1 MGLMDI
7 VKKLLTGATDEENAR
22 NKARMRELFNE
33 CVPEGDQYT
42 LIYCH
47 MEDFTDAVVVKVT
60 THSNFIVG
68 YKPGEVV
75 VVPVDA
81 ELKGHE
87 EPVVF
92 NKENGGQI
100 KSTLVG
106 YCIASKPDVTFQ
118 FEPITYEPGI
128 KRGSK
133 YAVSVRSPMRR
144 YLLSGNSSSRGCN
157 FGIERIRLMG

>member
-68 YKPGEVV
+68 YKQGEVV

-106 YCIASKPDVTFQ
+106 YCTASKPDVTFQ
-118 FEPITYEPGI
+118 FEPIICFQEILQAGVVILGRRGPGLWDRESVHSYSI
-128 KRGSK
+128 GS
-133 YAVSVRSPMRR
+133 
-144 YLLSGNSSSRGCN
+144 
-157 FGIERIRLMG
+157 

>member
-92 NKENGGQI
+92 NKENGSSI
-100 KSTLVG
+100 RTCMG
-106 YCIASKPDVTFQ
+106 YCFAESPAASFKL
-118 FEPITYEPGI
+118 EPITYEPGI

-133 YAVSVRSPMRR
+133 YAVSVTQSHAEVSAFRKFFKQG
-144 YLLSGNSSSRGCN
+144 L
-157 FGIERIRLMG
+157 

>member
-1 MGLMDI
+1 MRLMDI

-75 VVPVDA
+75 VVPVT
-81 ELKGHE
+81 
-87 EPVVF
+87 
-92 NKENGGQI
+92 Q
-100 KSTLVG
+100 S
-106 YCIASKPDVTFQ
+106 
-118 FEPITYEPGI
+118 
-128 KRGSK
+128 
-133 YAVSVRSPMRR
+133 
-144 YLLSGNSSSRGCN
+144 
-157 FGIERIRLMG
+157 

>member
-60 THSNFIVG
+60 THSNFIVHLLT
-68 YKPGEVV
+68 PF
-75 VVPVDA
+75 A
-81 ELKGHE
+81 L
-87 EPVVF
+87 
-92 NKENGGQI
+92 Q
-100 KSTLVG
+100 STHSLP
-106 YCIASKPDVTFQ
+106 AAA
-118 FEPITYEPGI
+118 
-128 KRGSK
+128 R
-133 YAVSVRSPMRR
+133 
-144 YLLSGNSSSRGCN
+144 
-157 FGIERIRLMG
+157 

>member
-81 ELKGHE
+81 ELKGQTLI
-87 EPVVF
+87 F
-92 NKENGGQI
+92 LRTINKPLPAAL
-100 KSTLVG
+100 TR
-106 YCIASKPDVTFQ
+106 AATA
-118 FEPITYEPGI
+118 
-128 KRGSK
+128 KRQ
-133 YAVSVRSPMRR
+133 
-144 YLLSGNSSSRGCN
+144 NWSRP
-157 FGIERIRLMG
+157 